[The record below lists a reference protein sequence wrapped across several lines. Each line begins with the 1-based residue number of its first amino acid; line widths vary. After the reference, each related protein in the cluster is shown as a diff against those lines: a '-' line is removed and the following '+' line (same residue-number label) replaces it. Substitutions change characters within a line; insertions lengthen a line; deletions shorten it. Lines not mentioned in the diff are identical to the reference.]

1 VLPLQVISPVY
12 FQRTMESLME
22 LTWINVAD
30 TAVKIG
36 LGALISALSGYFGL
50 ITSQSMGD
58 LTFMT
63 KCI

>member
-1 VLPLQVISPVY
+1 
-12 FQRTMESLME
+12 ME

>member
-1 VLPLQVISPVY
+1 MLPLQVISPVY